1 MTSWFASPYYGLLY
15 RHRDLREAEQFIDVI
30 LRFIKLPPGSRV
42 LDVGCGEGRY
52 ALALAKRGCKVE
64 ALDAQA
70 TPRLLPE
77 EVRFYKAD
85 FRYWEPPQPYDFV
98 GCFFSS
104 FGHVKSWDEVVASMR
119 ALRRFLKPGGYLVL
133 DYLNIAHRNSTP
145 EEHRELEGIQFFI
158 RRWQDTH
165 LLYKEIRVQDKSTEF
180 TFLEILYKLTQGD
193 LASLAERVGLKVVGW
208 WGDYQGGPFVVA
220 ESPRLILVA
229 QAPTSS

>member
-1 MTSWFASPYYGLLY
+1 MTSWFSSPYYGLLY
-15 RHRDLREAEQFIDVI
+15 RHRDLREAEQFVEVI
-30 LRFIKLPPGSRV
+30 LHFIKLPPSSRV

-52 ALALAKRGCKVE
+52 ALAFAKRGYQVE

-85 FRYWEPPQPYDFV
+85 FRYWEPPQLYDLV

-104 FGHVKSWDEVVASMR
+104 FSHVKSWDEVITSMR

-133 DYLNIAHRNSTP
+133 DYLNIVRRNPTP
-145 EEHRELEGIQFFI
+145 EEHREVEGVQFFI
-158 RRWQDTH
+158 RRWQDSN
-165 LLYKEIRVQDKSTEF
+165 LLYKEIRVQDKGTEL

-193 LASLAERVGLKVVGW
+193 LALLAERVGFMVVGW
-208 WGDYQGGPFVVA
+208 WGDYQGRPFVVE

-229 QAPTSS
+229 QVPASS